1 MVTQSA
7 FLLRLFGDQPVK
19 SVVGVGDGAVLRG
32 GGEVLAG
39 GKLSLWS
46 GPVVRERVRAL
57 RF

>member
-1 MVTQSA
+1 MISQHP
-7 FLLRLFGDQPVK
+7 FRRRFGAEAVK
-19 SVVGVGDGAVLRG
+19 SVIGVVYGAVLSR